1 MKSPRLLI
9 KAVAPI
15 ASIVLLLVGVIL
27 LRAQLWSLGTITV
40 LLALVGFIYSIHL
53 LESLPLVS
61 EEMDVLRPML
71 PSLLVWLLVLCLSLV
86 AVLYVADN
94 FKSAQTDHVAAL
106 AFLGSVTLGLLAVW
120 WPLSTKRSSRLV
132 EKIKANGLE
141 VGILSVV
148 VLLALLLRTIDL
160 SSHPYPWSG
169 DEASIGMEAIRMLN
183 GEVSNLFDTGWSS
196 QPNWSFVPTAL
207 MEILFGKSIIAIRM
221 VSALVGTLAVLF
233 VYLAGRELFNPMV
246 GLMAGSFLATLP
258 YHVHFSRVGVH
269 NIVDSLFSSLM
280 FWLIARGIKKDDARY
295 YYTAG
300 AVAGLSIYTYAG
312 TRLVLILA
320 GVTFLFLI
328 VRQRKYLPTHWRH
341 LLSFAAGAA
350 ISAAPQAAFF
360 ARHPDIFM
368 GRFGQEG
375 IFLNGWLAG
384 QVALTGKSA
393 LEILFN
399 QFARTALVFIAS
411 AAPGNFFNSPQ
422 PYLTVIG
429 SILFLVGMA
438 YAIASVLEPRY
449 FILLLWFWAVI
460 LFGGILT
467 LNPPANTRLLM
478 TTPVLS
484 LFMALGAYKL
494 FEYLQR
500 LNILQPR
507 WFTPVLAVLTFVIA
521 YQGIHDYMFDY
532 RTHMYFQDA
541 NGEFA
546 LEAGKMVNAL
556 GNDFQVFILGEPR
569 IFSGFPTL
577 VFLTPNN
584 PRSDLGVNNI
594 ATFQLPARQKAVFFA
609 IPENL
614 VMLAEITQ
622 KYPGGDDG
630 IVYRKPNPN
639 EILFEYYILS
649 PAD

>member
-1 MKSPRLLI
+1 MKPRRLLI
-9 KAVAPI
+9 KALAPI

-40 LLALVGFIYSIHL
+40 LLALVGFIYSIRL

-106 AFLGSVTLGLLAVW
+106 AFLGSVILGLLAVW

-132 EKIKANGLE
+132 EKIKANRLE
-141 VGILSVV
+141 VGILLVV
-148 VLLALLLRTIDL
+148 LLLALLLRTIDL

-320 GVTFLFLI
+320 GVTFLFLM

-341 LLSFAAGAA
+341 LLWFAAGAA

-429 SILFLVGMA
+429 SILFLAGMA
-438 YAIASVLEPRY
+438 YAIAYVLEPRY